1 MPKQKVKELYTIPS
15 WAPPN
20 NAQPL
25 AEGSLDV
32 KNAKGYGMPM
42 FEEYIWPHIS
52 SYFKKQSEV
61 LDVGSGTGRHSK
73 FFSSR
78 VKTATAIDHCT
89 EPQLGG
95 YDQKL
100 IKDISNVEFVNMDF
114 MNYYPQK
121 RYDVVFLSG
130 SFYHLFQCYK
140 DKAFKKLL
148 TFMKQNNSVL
158 ILVEGPDITR
168 PYCLSSLLEDHS
180 VTLLKKVPI
189 PQFGPAVGSTVS
201 VITLGTNIKVKK
213 DGQLNET

>member
-78 VKTATAIDHCT
+78 VKTATAIDHC
-89 EPQLGG
+89 G
-95 YDQKL
+95 
-100 IKDISNVEFVNMDF
+100 
-114 MNYYPQK
+114 
-121 RYDVVFLSG
+121 
-130 SFYHLFQCYK
+130 LF
-140 DKAFKKLL
+140 
-148 TFMKQNNSVL
+148 
-158 ILVEGPDITR
+158 
-168 PYCLSSLLEDHS
+168 LSSLS
-180 VTLLKKVPI
+180 VLQRQSIQKA
-189 PQFGPAVGSTVS
+189 F
-201 VITLGTNIKVKK
+201 NIY
-213 DGQLNET
+213 ETE